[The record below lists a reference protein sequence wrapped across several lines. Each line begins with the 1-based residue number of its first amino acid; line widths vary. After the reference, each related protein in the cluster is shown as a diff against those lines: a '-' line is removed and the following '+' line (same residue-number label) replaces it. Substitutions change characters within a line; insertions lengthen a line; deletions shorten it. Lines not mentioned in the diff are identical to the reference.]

1 MYIYM
6 LLIFVVLLFC
16 LSFYYPV
23 NTCKKETLVNPFE
36 DDPDPCIIKLK
47 YVPLIS
53 SDIGYSNENNAIQK
67 NYESILKM
75 ADYNQYK
82 RSLDPSCRF

>member
-6 LLIFVVLLFC
+6 LLIFVGLLFC
-16 LSFYYPV
+16 LSFYF
-23 NTCKKETLVNPFE
+23 TRKSEGLSNPFE
-36 DDPDPCIIKLK
+36 DDNDACIIKLK
-47 YVPLIS
+47 YVPFIS
-53 SDIGYSNENNAIQK
+53 TNNGYSNENNALQK

-82 RSLDPSCRF
+82 RFLDPSCRF

>member
-1 MYIYM
+1 M

-16 LSFYYPV
+16 LSFYFKYSEP
-23 NTCKKETLVNPFE
+23 LSNPFE
-36 DDPDPCIIKLK
+36 EDNDACIIKLK
-47 YVPLIS
+47 YVPFIS
-53 SDIGYSNENNAIQK
+53 TNQGYSNENNALQK

-82 RSLDPSCRF
+82 RFLDPSCRF

>member
-23 NTCKKETLVNPFE
+23 KPCKETLSNPFE
-36 DDPDPCIIKLK
+36 NDPDPCIIKLK
-47 YVPLIS
+47 YVPFIS
-53 SDIGYSNENNAIQK
+53 SNLGYSNENNAIQK